1 MTTKEGTSLGLLD
14 RIGDAPVITDGIEGE
29 AEVLEKELT
38 RLGAQATEK
47 LNRPWKLR
55 LFVTTPGTEPY
66 EVEHVCTIP
75 WDKMPRTGHTV
86 PVTVSQSHPER
97 LRIEW
102 DEVASLTESAE
113 LAQELLEAG
122 DLEGAAAA
130 MGLHRAGGGGP
141 RRFAPGEARRTA
153 ERIALVAKLQ
163 RLREDGALNEE
174 EFESAKRRL
183 LSD

>member
-1 MTTKEGTSLGLLD
+1 MGLLD
-14 RIGDAPVITDGIEGE
+14 RIGDAPVITDGVDGR

-38 RLGAQATEK
+38 RLGAHQTEK

-55 LFVTTPGTEPY
+55 LSVIIPGAEPY
-66 EVEHVCTIP
+66 EVEYVCTIP

-86 PVTVSQSHPER
+86 PVTVSKSHPDR

-102 DEVASLTESAE
+102 DEVESLTEAARQ
-113 LAQELLEAG
+113 AQQLVEAG

-130 MGLHRAGGGGP
+130 MGLRRGGGGTG
-141 RRFAPGEARRTA
+141 RFAPAEAQQTA

-163 RLREDGALNEE
+163 QLREEGALSEE
-174 EFESAKRRL
+174 EFESEKRRL
-183 LSD
+183 LSE

>member
-1 MTTKEGTSLGLLD
+1 MGLLD
-14 RIGDAPVITDGIEGE
+14 RIGDAAVISDGIGGE

-38 RLGAQATEK
+38 RLGAHQTEK

-55 LFVTTPGTEPY
+55 LFVTTPGSQPY

-75 WDKMPRTGHTV
+75 WDKMPRTGDTV
-86 PVTVSQSHPER
+86 PVTVSESEPEL

-102 DEVASLTESAE
+102 GEVESLTEAAE

-122 DLEGAAAA
+122 DLDGAAAA
-130 MGLHRAGGGGP
+130 MGLRRGGGTGT
-141 RRFAPGEARRTA
+141 RRFVPGEARRTA

-163 RLREDGALNEE
+163 RLREDGALSQE
-174 EFESAKRRL
+174 EFESEKRRV